1 MRTVKPIDDETVGWK
16 TKITRNAIAS
26 DWAELAAKG
35 LSFEQR
41 KSIRERLQMKTK
53 ALRQLVGPRPPL
65 KPVNPRVRSLGI
77 EAVEKALSASQSR
90 ALEQP
95 TLFGSRNGRKQPPG

>member
-1 MRTVKPIDDETVGWK
+1 MGTVKPIDDETVGWK
-16 TKITRNAIAS
+16 IKITQNAIAY

-41 KSIRERLQMKTK
+41 KPIRERLQMNTK
-53 ALRQLVGPRPPL
+53 ALRQLVGPSWSASH
-65 KPVNPRVRSLGI
+65 PVNPRARSLGI

-90 ALEQP
+90 ELEP
-95 TLFGSRNGRKQPPG
+95 TLFGYLKGRKQPPG

>member
-16 TKITRNAIAS
+16 ITITRNAIAY
-26 DWAELAAKG
+26 DWAELAKKG

-41 KSIRERLQMKTK
+41 KPIRERLQMNTK
-53 ALRQLVGPRPPL
+53 ALRQLVGPSWSAAH
-65 KPVNPRVRSLGI
+65 PVNPRARSLGI

-90 ALEQP
+90 ALEP
-95 TLFGSRNGRKQPPG
+95 TLFGWRNERKQPPG